1 MGKTVENPKNY
12 IVSCRVSDRELESL
26 QEMAKESGTN
36 ISNLLRQ
43 SLGLLDFDHTGAHS
57 PRA

>member
-12 IVSCRVSDRELESL
+12 IVSCRVSDREMECL

-43 SLGLLDFDHTGAHS
+43 SLGLMDFDHPGSHS
-57 PRA
+57 SRP